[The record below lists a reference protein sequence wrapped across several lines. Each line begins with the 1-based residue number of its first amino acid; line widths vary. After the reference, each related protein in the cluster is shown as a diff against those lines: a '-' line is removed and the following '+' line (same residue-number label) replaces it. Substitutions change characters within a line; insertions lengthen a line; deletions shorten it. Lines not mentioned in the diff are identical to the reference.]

1 MNSLELLVHEVREYL
16 EVHSQQI
23 RAPKLH
29 SFPDDCCEIAS
40 TILHEVLILSGFD
53 SEVVKGY
60 NGDDYHCWIR
70 CDGNHIDI
78 TWDQMS
84 GQTALFFLSEKTEP
98 YAAYEIELTSR
109 QNYESFT
116 EAFPPKFFDS
126 PKDIAMNILAKIE
139 ELH

>member
-1 MNSLELLVHEVREYL
+1 MNSLEQLVHKVRGHL
-16 EVHSQQI
+16 EAHSQQMN
-23 RAPKLH
+23 APKLH
-29 SFPDDCCEIAS
+29 SFPHDCCEIAS
-40 TILHEVLILSGFD
+40 TILHEVLTLSGFD

-84 GQTALFFLSEKTEP
+84 GQAALFFLSENIEP

-116 EAFPPKFFDS
+116 EAFPPRFFDS
-126 PKDIAMNILAKIE
+126 PKTIAKSILAEIDKP
-139 ELH
+139 H